1 MKGLLMKDFRLMKGQ
16 KNFFLVILVLAV
28 FMTATAEST
37 FAIAFLGF
45 VGSLFTI
52 SSISYDE
59 FDNGN
64 AFLFSLPITRKGY
77 VLEKYTFGFIL
88 GGCAW
93 LFGVIISTCFSLAKG
108 IDSYTDYFLSAL
120 LILPIILVLLSIM
133 IPFQLKF
140 GAEKGRIA
148 IIAVVGGIAAL
159 SAIAANVLKTFGLD
173 WGFVLNRLPAISM
186 GMTILTGVLLA
197 VVVLLLSYR
206 ISCKVMS
213 KKEF

>member
-1 MKGLLMKDFRLMKGQ
+1 MKGQ
-16 KNFFLVILVLAV
+16 KNFFLVILGMAV
-28 FMTATAEST
+28 FMTATTDDPT

-45 VGSLFTI
+45 VGSLFTL

-64 AFLFSLPITRKGY
+64 AFLFSLPISRKGY
-77 VLEKYTFGFIL
+77 VLEKYSFGFIL

-120 LILPIILVLLSIM
+120 LMLPIILVLLSIL

-148 IIAVVGGIAAL
+148 IIAVVGGMAAL
-159 SAIAANVLKTFGLD
+159 SAIAANVLKAFGVD
-173 WGFVLNRLPAISM
+173 WSSVLNHLPAISM
-186 GMTILTGVLLA
+186 GMVILTGVMFA